1 MHGKSEFPID
11 RHRSLI
17 DTFRKTSQFE
27 KIKANHKTEK
37 QREREK
43 ERERER
49 ERERRVPRF
58 MLRFRRKPYVAHS
71 LSLIDLLNLRA

>member
-1 MHGKSEFPID
+1 MVHGKSEFQID

-17 DTFRKTSQFE
+17 HTFRKTSQFE

-43 ERERER
+43 EREGERGRENV
-49 ERERRVPRF
+49 ECQDLCLGFDVN
-58 MLRFRRKPYVAHS
+58 LT
-71 LSLIDLLNLRA
+71 LLIVYHW